1 MRVPILDN
9 VTHHDHSHADAS
21 TNRNRL
27 GWAIAIIGFVLV
39 VEIIGAA
46 LTSSLALVA
55 DAGHMASDLIGLIIA
70 LVATIIAQRP
80 ATDRHTYG
88 FQRVEVFAA
97 LINGLILLG
106 VASYV
111 AVEGFSRLL
120 DPVPTPIPPVLLLSV
135 GVIGL
140 AANFGALMLLRRGAK
155 TSINL
160 RGAYL
165 EVFGD
170 LLGSLAVIVA
180 AVVILLTGFLQ
191 ADAIA
196 SLVIAA
202 MIIPRALSLLRDVV
216 RVLGQQAPADTDVAK
231 IREHILATPGV
242 LDVHDVHVWAVTTGR
257 HIFSAHVVVE
267 TQVFIRCE
275 ADRLLDELAGC
286 LSEHFDVAHSTFQLE
301 PQEHAEHEDHQH
313 P

>member
-1 MRVPILDN
+1 VS
-9 VTHHDHSHADAS
+9 HHDHSHADAS

-27 GWAIAIIGFVLV
+27 GWAIAIIAFVLV
-39 VEIIGAA
+39 IEIVGAA
-46 LTSSLALVA
+46 LTSSLALIA
-55 DAGHMASDLIGLIIA
+55 DAGHMASDLIGLVIA
-70 LVATIIAQRP
+70 LVATIIALRP

-120 DPVPTPIPPVLLLSV
+120 DPVPTSIPPVLLLGV
-135 GVIGL
+135 GMIGL
-140 AANFGALMLLRRGAK
+140 AANFGALMLLRSGAK

-170 LLGSLAVIVA
+170 LLGSLAVIIA

-216 RVLGQQAPADTDVAK
+216 RVLGQQTPADTDVAK
-231 IREHILATPGV
+231 IREHILASSGV

-267 TQVFIRCE
+267 TGVFQRCE
-275 ADRLLDELAGC
+275 ADRLLDELSGC
-286 LSEHFDVAHSTFQLE
+286 LSDHFDVAHSTFQLE
-301 PQEHAEHEDHQH
+301 PAEHAEHEDHQH

>member
-1 MRVPILDN
+1 MS
-9 VTHHDHSHADAS
+9 HHDHSHADAS

-27 GWAIAIIGFVLV
+27 GWAIAIVAFVLV
-39 VEIIGAA
+39 VEVVGAI
-46 LTSSLALVA
+46 LTSSLALIA
-55 DAGHMASDLIGLIIA
+55 DAGHMASDLIGLVIA

-97 LINGLILLG
+97 LVNGLILLG

-111 AVEGFSRLL
+111 AVEGISRLV
-120 DPVPTPIPPVLLLSV
+120 VPAATPIPPVLLLGV
-135 GVIGL
+135 GIIGL
-140 AANFGALMLLRRGAK
+140 IANFCALMLLRGGAK

-170 LLGSLAVIVA
+170 LLGSLAVIIA
-180 AVVILLTGFLQ
+180 AVVILLTGFQ
-191 ADAIA
+191 EADAIA
-196 SLVIAA
+196 SLIIAA
-202 MIIPRALSLLRDVV
+202 MIIPRALSLIRDVV
-216 RVLGQQAPADTDVAK
+216 RVLAQQTPVDTDVAK
-231 IREHILATPGV
+231 IREHIIATPGV
-242 LDVHDVHVWAVTTGR
+242 LDVHDVHVWAVTTGK

-267 TQVFIRCE
+267 AEVFRR
-275 ADRLLDELAGC
+275 AGTDRLLDTLSGC
-286 LSEHFDVAHSTFQLE
+286 LSDHFDVAHSTFQLE
-301 PQEHAEHEDHQH
+301 PPEHAEHEGHQH

>member
-1 MRVPILDN
+1 VS
-9 VTHHDHSHADAS
+9 HHDHSHADGS

-46 LTSSLALVA
+46 LTSSLALIA
-55 DAGHMASDLIGLIIA
+55 DAGHMASDLIGLVIA
-70 LVATIIAQRP
+70 LVATIIALRP

-140 AANFGALMLLRRGAK
+140 AANFGALMLLRSGAK

-170 LLGSLAVIVA
+170 LLGSLAVIIA

-216 RVLGQQAPADTDVAK
+216 RVLGQQTPADTDVAK

-267 TQVFIRCE
+267 TEVFQRCE
-275 ADRLLDELAGC
+275 ADRLLDELSGC

-301 PQEHAEHEDHQH
+301 PQEHAQHEDHQH